1 MKELNFKETLSWS
14 SVSRMIISILAL
26 SYLAFIPVKGLDK
39 SHRLETTEVG
49 LITIILLINSKILDR
64 LQEFKFGSN
73 GVDFKLADS
82 KIKANTE
89 ANQKESKALTLLGT
103 LTIPDNENRR
113 KFFDILLND
122 GELKIIEKLFL
133 AGKDNGQ
140 FLYEKNEENEQK
152 LRHLVVIG
160 FLENLTETPITLIP
174 DGKNLRD
181 YFKLSCAGK
190 ICLALGSSNIY
201 SEDVVNECVGD
212 THCHALLT
220 TIVHKN
226 GFSAENPT
234 QMFASTASKSQQL
247 QN

>member
-1 MKELNFKETLSWS
+1 MKKLNSKQIVSWS
-14 SVSRMIISILAL
+14 SVSRMIISIFAL

-39 SHRLETTEVG
+39 NHRLETTEVG

-64 LQEFKFGSN
+64 LQEFKFGTD

-89 ANQKESKALTLLGT
+89 ANQKESQALTLLGT

-133 AGKDNGQ
+133 AERDKGQ
-140 FLYEKNEENEQK
+140 FLYEKQEVNEQK

-160 FLENLTETPITLIP
+160 FLENLTETPISLIP

-181 YFKLSCAGK
+181 YFKLTCAGK
-190 ICLALGSSNIY
+190 ICLALGSSHIY
-201 SEDVVNECVGD
+201 SEDVLNECVGD
-212 THCHALLT
+212 THCHTLLT
-220 TIVHKN
+220 QIVQKN
-226 GFSAENPT
+226 GPKCRKPYPDGRF
-234 QMFASTASKSQQL
+234 
-247 QN
+247 

>member
-1 MKELNFKETLSWS
+1 MKELNLKQTLSWS

-26 SYLAFIPVKGLDK
+26 SYLAFIPLKGLDK
-39 SHRLETTEVG
+39 SHRFETTEIG
-49 LITIILLINSKILDR
+49 LVTIILLINSNILDR

-89 ANQKESKALTLLGT
+89 ANQKESQALTLLGT

-133 AGKDNGQ
+133 AERDKGQ
-140 FLYEKNEENEQK
+140 FIYEKQEENEQK

-160 FLENLTETPITLIP
+160 FLENLTETPISLIP
-174 DGKNLRD
+174 NGKNLRD
-181 YFKLSCAGK
+181 YFKLTCAGK

-212 THCHALLT
+212 THCHTLLT
-220 TIVHKN
+220 QIVQKN
-226 GFSAENPT
+226 GFSVESPT
-234 QMFASTASKSQQL
+234 QMVAFSASNSK
-247 QN
+247 N

>member
-1 MKELNFKETLSWS
+1 MKKLNLKQTLSWS

-39 SHRLETTEVG
+39 NHRLETTEVG
-49 LITIILLINSKILDR
+49 LVAIILLINSKILDR
-64 LQEFKFGSN
+64 LQEFKFGTD

-89 ANQKESKALTLLGT
+89 ANQKESQALTLLGT

-133 AGKDNGQ
+133 AERDKGQ
-140 FLYEKNEENEQK
+140 FIYEKQEENEQK

-160 FLENLTETPITLIP
+160 FLENLTETPISSIP
-174 DGKNLRD
+174 NGKNLRD
-181 YFKLSCAGK
+181 YFKLTCAGK

-201 SEDVVNECVGD
+201 SEDVLNECVGD
-212 THCHALLT
+212 THCHTLLT
-220 TIVHKN
+220 QIVQKN
-226 GFSAENPT
+226 GPSAESPT
-234 QMFASTASKSQQL
+234 SYLAACV
-247 QN
+247 

>member
-1 MKELNFKETLSWS
+1 MKESNLKQTLSWS

-26 SYLAFIPVKGLDK
+26 SYLAFIPLKGLDK
-39 SHRLETTEVG
+39 SHRFETTEIG
-49 LITIILLINSKILDR
+49 LVTIILLINSNILDR

-89 ANQKESKALTLLGT
+89 ANQKESQALTLLGT

-133 AGKDNGQ
+133 AERDKGQ
-140 FLYEKNEENEQK
+140 FIYEKQEENEQK
-152 LRHLVVIG
+152 LSHLVVIG
-160 FLENLTETPITLIP
+160 FLENLTETPISLIP
-174 DGKNLRD
+174 NGKNLRD
-181 YFKLSCAGK
+181 YFKLTCAGK

-201 SEDVVNECVGD
+201 SEDVLNECVGD
-212 THCHALLT
+212 THCHTLLT
-220 TIVHKN
+220 TIVQKN
-226 GFSAENPT
+226 GFSAESPT
-234 QMFASTASKSQQL
+234 QMVAFSASNSK
-247 QN
+247 N